1 MLILK
6 HRHKSGSWVY
16 GLKRWQ
22 MQLKNSHL
30 VYFILPWLIY
40 EMIWVVQ
47 YIVPLEAELRCKGT
61 LDVLFLLCHCFPAM
75 EVQPAYQLLCFSL
88 DWNVSTSCG
97 WIIAKAG
104 KHIYGLSV
112 VLWFR
117 MKYCISPAFWCI
129 HIKNSMQ
136 IFMCSK
142 ESFCFWLSPDFSTP
156 RCARWG
162 RVCFCWKLFKGQ
174 LSFAASITGL
184 SSSSYFGDQTYKNQT
199 RSLSATLCLALIN
212 KGLCEKKV
220 LSCCYWNNMMLIFWT
235 LILIRIKKGMIYRF
249 SACSISSVD
258 HKETH

>member
-1 MLILK
+1 
-6 HRHKSGSWVY
+6 
-16 GLKRWQ
+16 
-22 MQLKNSHL
+22 
-30 VYFILPWLIY
+30 
-40 EMIWVVQ
+40 MIWVVQ

-117 MKYCISPAFWCI
+117 MTYCISPAFWCI

-212 KGLCEKKV
+212 KGLREKKV

>member
-1 MLILK
+1 
-6 HRHKSGSWVY
+6 
-16 GLKRWQ
+16 

-47 YIVPLEAELRCKGT
+47 YIVPLAAELRCKGT

-117 MKYCISPAFWCI
+117 MKYCISPAFDASTLKILCRYSCAR
-129 HIKNSMQ
+129 KNPSVSGYPRT
-136 IFMCSK
+136 FR
-142 ESFCFWLSPDFSTP
+142 

-212 KGLCEKKV
+212 KGLREKKV